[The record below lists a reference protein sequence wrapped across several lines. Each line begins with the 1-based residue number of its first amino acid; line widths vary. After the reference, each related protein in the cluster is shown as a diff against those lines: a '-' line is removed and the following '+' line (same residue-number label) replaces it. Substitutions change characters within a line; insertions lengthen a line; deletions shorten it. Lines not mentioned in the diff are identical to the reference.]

1 MNELISLIVQTY
13 RTVLL
18 DYRCL
23 FETLLWRTIRSILGQ
38 VASAQ
43 ALIMQGSSPLD
54 IRNFFVPG
62 PLGRIPVRLYQP
74 AAALPKGEKRPLVLY
89 FHGGGFTSGSLD
101 DADTPASFLAKHNQA
116 EVLSV
121 GYALA
126 PAKPFPAAPEDAFAA
141 ATWACKNATELQVDL
156 DRMVVAGDDAGG
168 SLAASLTMMTR
179 DRCGKPLAAQ
189 VLISPMLD
197 PSMRLLGDATRL
209 QSDVTAETCAASYRQ
224 YLPQTMQRLHPYAA
238 PLEVSRLAGLPPAF
252 IATAERD
259 VLCPEAEKYASS
271 LIRAGVPTQV
281 SRFVG
286 ITHGALRTHLPLLTE
301 IVNFLRCRFAT
312 LRRDAAL
319 PEFLPHPLHPSTS
332 L

>member
-1 MNELISLIVQTY
+1 MTELVIAIVQTY

-18 DYRCL
+18 DYMCL
-23 FETLLWRTIRSILGQ
+23 FATLLCRTIRHILGQ
-38 VASAQ
+38 VASAR
-43 ALIMQGSSPLD
+43 AHIMQASHSLD

-74 AAALPKGEKRPLVLY
+74 AQAAAKGEQRALVMY

-101 DADTPASFLAKHNQA
+101 DADAPASFIAHHGQA
-116 EVLSV
+116 VVLSV

-141 ATWACKNATELQVDL
+141 ASWACKHADELNVDL

-168 SLAASLTMMTR
+168 SLAASLTLMTR

-197 PSMRLLGDATRL
+197 PSMRLLGDAGRL
-209 QSDVTAETCAASYRQ
+209 QSDLTAETCAASYRQ

-281 SRFVG
+281 SRFAG
-286 ITHGALRTHLPLLTE
+286 ITHGALRTHLPLLKE
-301 IVNFLRCRFAT
+301 IVNFLRCRFAS
-312 LRRDAAL
+312 LQRDESGHDFT
-319 PEFLPHPLHPSTS
+319 PFKLHPSTPF
-332 L
+332 

>member
-1 MNELISLIVQTY
+1 MKNFLALIVLNI

-23 FETLLWRTIRSILGQ
+23 FESLLWRTIRFNLGQ

-43 ALIMQGSSPLD
+43 AHIMQGSHSVN

-74 AAALPKGEKRPLVLY
+74 VREAADDSKLPLVMY
-89 FHGGGFTSGSLD
+89 FHGGGFVSGSLD
-101 DADTPASFLAKHNQA
+101 DADTPARFIAQHGQA
-116 EVLSV
+116 VVLSV

-141 ATWACKNATELQVDL
+141 ATWACKHAAEIGVDL
-156 DRMVVAGDDAGG
+156 ARMVVAGDDAGG
-168 SLAASLTMMTR
+168 GLAVALTLMTR

-189 VLISPMLD
+189 ILISPMLD
-197 PSMRLLGDATRL
+197 PSMRMIGDAGRL
-209 QSDVTAETCAASYRQ
+209 QSDLTVEKCAASYRQ

-238 PLEVSRLAGLPPAF
+238 PLEVSRLAGLPAAF

-281 SRFVG
+281 SRFAG
-286 ITHGALRTHLPLLTE
+286 ITHGALSTHLPLLKE
-301 IVNFLRCRFAT
+301 IVNFLRCRFAS
-312 LRRDAAL
+312 LQGNDDQHPYL
-319 PEFLPHPLHPSTS
+319 PFKLNPSTA

>member
-1 MNELISLIVQTY
+1 MKELITAIVRRN

-23 FETLLWRTIRSILGQ
+23 FVPLLWRTIRSILGP
-38 VASAQ
+38 VAHAQ
-43 ALIMQGSSPLD
+43 AHIMQGSSSLD
-54 IRNFFVPG
+54 IRDFFVPG
-62 PLGRIPVRLYQP
+62 PLGRIPVRLY
-74 AAALPKGEKRPLVLY
+74 LPVTPLARGQKRPLVMY
-89 FHGGGFTSGSLD
+89 FHGGGFVSGSLE
-101 DADTPASFLAKHNQA
+101 DADTPARFIAEHGQLA
-116 EVLSV
+116 VLSV

-141 ATWACKNATELQVDL
+141 ATWACKNAAELKVDL

-168 SLAASLTMMTR
+168 CLAASLTLMTR

-197 PSMRLLGDATRL
+197 PSMRLLGDAARL
-209 QSDVTAETCAASYRQ
+209 QSDLTAETCAASYRQ

-286 ITHGALRTHLPLLTE
+286 ITHAALRTHLPLLTE
-301 IVNFLRCRFAT
+301 IVNFLRCRFAK
-312 LRRDAAL
+312 LQGNAL
-319 PEFLPHPLHPSTS
+319 HPEFLPNKLQPSTPF
-332 L
+332 